1 MNQQEFDYI
10 VIGGGS
16 SGCVL
21 AGRLSE
27 DPNVS
32 VCLLEAGGG
41 GDGVETQ
48 IALGYKK
55 PQGKAQELHA
65 AIVIL
70 PVRTEMLQH
79 CNDFPLS
86 GRLWVNSF
94 AKPGRVWCNK
104 SNFPTRRL
112 ARETGGTVQV
122 LSP

>member
-1 MNQQEFDYI
+1 MAMASKHKLHLD
-10 VIGGGS
+10 
-16 SGCVL
+16 
-21 AGRLSE
+21 
-27 DPNVS
+27 
-32 VCLLEAGGG
+32 
-41 GDGVETQ
+41 T
-48 IALGYKK
+48 KK

-79 CNDFPLS
+79 CNEFPLS